1 MSVDVPSEY
10 EATETSS
17 GLSVQIQGS
26 EDYLGYGYEDYL
38 AIFELIERG
47 DDSLEDIANEYF
59 NKDYGDNFSHNLSYG
74 FYSYTTDNYGP
85 LSLVTVDDNSTNPK
99 FRPDTVCL
107 QSGVQ
112 DSLSF
117 HKSSNG
123 GGSSGVCNAGFGIL
137 SLLVLGLALRKKNSH
152 INFM

>member
-107 QSGVQ
+107 QSGVMFFAFMKQ
-112 DSLSF
+112 THGTKCRTRYPSIRAAMVAEAAVS
-117 HKSSNG
+117 
-123 GGSSGVCNAGFGIL
+123 AM
-137 SLLVLGLALRKKNSH
+137 LALEFCRS
-152 INFM
+152 